1 MVGVQLLVCIVR
13 ITVLVFPKLEHYG
26 LSQGSILGLLLF
38 LLYINGLSQSLLETG
53 SYLCADDIYI
63 FYRHKGVK
71 QTENFLN
78 KEFS

>member
-38 LLYINGLSQSLLETG
+38 LLYINGISQSLSETG

-63 FYRHKGVK
+63 FYRHKG
-71 QTENFLN
+71 LN
-78 KEFS
+78 KLKIF